1 MKIESVQILNL
12 EAPRSEGKPLRRQFI
27 EVKPDAGIT
36 SRCVTDTTPEEAER
50 LRQQVLGE
58 DPLQRERLFQ
68 TLYLTRHVRR
78 GWSGAFASGSHGS
91 SWP

>member
-27 EVKPDAGIT
+27 EVVTDAGIT
-36 SRCVTDTTPEEAER
+36 SRCVTDTTPEEADR

-68 TLYLTRHVRR
+68 T
-78 GWSGAFASGSHGS
+78 
-91 SWP
+91 